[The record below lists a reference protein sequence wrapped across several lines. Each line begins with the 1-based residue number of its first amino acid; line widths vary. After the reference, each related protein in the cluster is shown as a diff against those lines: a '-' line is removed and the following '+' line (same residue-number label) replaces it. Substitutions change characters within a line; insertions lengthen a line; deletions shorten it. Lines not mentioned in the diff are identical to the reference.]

1 MFAMFMDKNKSKQD
15 ISSLVAKYQR
25 LADTGKLKDY
35 NEAQTVNEF
44 ILPMFQ
50 FLGWDIHNIHAD
62 EVTPEERISKGR
74 VDWAFRIDSIPKF
87 FLEAK
92 ALKVD
97 LDVGKWAEQAINYS
111 WNKGC
116 TWAILTDFEAIKVFN
131 ADVSTKNLKESLFFE
146 IPVDEYLSQFDQL
159 WLLSKEA
166 FKEGFLDKEAEKWG
180 KKIKRTPV
188 GDMLFQDLTEWRNLL
203 TKHVHAQN
211 KLDHEELDEGV
222 QRIIDRL
229 VFIRVTE
236 DRGIEP
242 NILLSAL
249 RTRSEGR
256 SLAKILAQI
265 FRNFDEGYNSK
276 LFTPHASENWHIDNE
291 SLEMVINGLYETK
304 DGYRYDFSAISSD
317 VLGGIYEQYLGHILR
332 QAKKRA
338 SVKKEHKKRKEHG
351 IYYTPTFIVKYIV
364 KNTLG
369 RMLEEMLLNKA
380 MNIRI
385 LDPAC
390 GSGSFLVEALDVMDS
405 YLETQRKQKTKVAQ
419 MEFDFFR
426 KVEILS
432 RNIYGVDLDPQ
443 AVEIC
448 QLNLL
453 LRTLKRRA
461 ILPNLTENI
470 TCGNS
475 LISGEP
481 LELIKYFDNPDE
493 KRCLNWDKAFPDVMK
508 NGGFDV
514 IIGNPPYV
522 RIQTLPK
529 DEVIYFSEQYQSA
542 MSNYDIYVLF
552 VERGLQLLKEGGI
565 LGFILP
571 KKFFTASYGEG
582 LRRVISKYNALAEIV
597 DFGHEQ
603 VFEGATTYTCLLFLR
618 KGRNKTFRYGTVK
631 TFEKVKSTKNL
642 DKDSIEWVTVESKMA
657 SGKTWFFA
665 GGTEASVIEKLENLP
680 KLETIA
686 TNIFVGLQTS
696 ADSVYILDYIRASD
710 KNLCL
715 YSKALK
721 QEIVL
726 ESTLLKPII
735 SGVDVK
741 RYNHP
746 LTRQYILF
754 PYQIVNG
761 KAELIKESDMKQLAP
776 KTYEHLKDNEKVLR
790 RREGGKFDDAEW
802 YRFGRTQ
809 NISIQEQ
816 VKICVP
822 RLVSRI
828 QAIFDEKGEFY
839 LDNVDV
845 GGLVLKEGTREN
857 YLYILALL
865 NSSLLTYYLTRIST
879 PFRGG
884 FYSCNKQYLSQ
895 LPLKL
900 LNLSNPVE
908 KSKHD
913 ELVILADKMRNL
925 NKELQKT
932 SENTDKWY
940 SLKKEVEQTDKLI
953 DEIVYELYGLT
964 EKEIAIIENKQIES

>member
-1 MFAMFMDKNKSKQD
+1 MDKTQSKQD

-25 LADTGKLKDY
+25 LADTGKLKEF

-74 VDWAFRIDSIPKF
+74 VDWAFRIDGIPKF

-116 TWAILTDFEAIKVFN
+116 TWAVLTDFEAIKVFN

-146 IPVDEYLSQFDQL
+146 IPVNEYLSQFDL
-159 WLLSKEA
+159 LCLLSKES
-166 FKEGFLDKEAEKWG
+166 FKQGLLDKEAEKWG
-180 KKIKRTPV
+180 KKVKRTPV

-203 TKHVHAQN
+203 TKYVHSQN
-211 KLDHEELDEGV
+211 KLEHEELDEGV

-249 RTRSEGR
+249 RTCSEGR

-265 FRNFDEGYNSK
+265 FCNFDEGYNSK

-291 SLEMVINGLYETK
+291 PLEMVINGLYETK

-369 RMLEEMLLNKA
+369 RMLEETPLNKA

-405 YLETQRKQKTKVAQ
+405 YLETQRKQKTKVVQ

-475 LISGEP
+475 LISGAP

-514 IIGNPPYV
+514 VIGNPPYV
-522 RIQTLPK
+522 RQEEIKEYKEIFAKLFTNVACGTADLYVYFFERAMQILKKGGYFGFIVSNKFVRAGYGKNLRRFLQDNFTITHFIDKFDVKVFEDATVDPCVIILKSERPKKSHKIIYNDKEHILQSNLTDKGWNFVSSNLFDLKSKIERAGIKIKDWKDVSVLRGIVTGLNDAFMINEEKKNKFICK
-529 DEVIYFSEQYQSA
+529 DERSKEFIRPLLRGR
-542 MSNYDIYVLF
+542 DIEKWKTTFNNLY
-552 VERGLQLLKEGGI
+552 LLKITPGLKIEHCKPVYEHI
-565 LGFILP
+565 LQFKNQLAQRWEP
-571 KKFFTASYGEG
+571 KHGKIKWYE
-582 LRRVISKYNALAEIV
+582 LRPCVYYDK
-597 DFGHEQ
+597 
-603 VFEGATTYTCLLFLR
+603 
-618 KGRNKTFRYGTVK
+618 
-631 TFEKVKSTKNL
+631 FEKPKIIYPDIS
-642 DKDSIEWVTVESKMA
+642 
-657 SGKTWFFA
+657 
-665 GGTEASVIEKLENLP
+665 EN
-680 KLETIA
+680 
-686 TNIFVGLQTS
+686 
-696 ADSVYILDYIRASD
+696 
-710 KNLCL
+710 
-715 YSKALK
+715 
-721 QEIVL
+721 
-726 ESTLLKPII
+726 
-735 SGVDVK
+735 
-741 RYNHP
+741 
-746 LTRQYILF
+746 
-754 PYQIVNG
+754 
-761 KAELIKESDMKQLAP
+761 
-776 KTYEHLKDNEKVLR
+776 
-790 RREGGKFDDAEW
+790 
-802 YRFGRTQ
+802 
-809 NISIQEQ
+809 
-816 VKICVP
+816 
-822 RLVSRI
+822 
-828 QAIFDEKGEFY
+828 
-839 LDNVDV
+839 
-845 GGLVLKEGTREN
+845 
-857 YLYILALL
+857 
-865 NSSLLTYYLTRIST
+865 
-879 PFRGG
+879 GG
-884 FYSCNKQYLSQ
+884 FYWDDEGYFFNNTVYMIVGNIKKSWLAILNSKLMSWYYKQIASGLGDKGVRYFTQ
-895 LPLKL
+895 FMKELPIANNTDFLE
-900 LNLSNPVE
+900 P
-908 KSKHD
+908 
-913 ELVILADKMRNL
+913 LADKMLNL
-925 NKELQKT
+925 NKELTKT
-932 SENTDKWY
+932 PENTDKWH
-940 SLKKEVEQTDKLI
+940 SLKKEIEQTDRLI
-953 DEIVYELYGLT
+953 DEKVYELYRLT
-964 EKEIAIIENKQIES
+964 EKEIAIIENK